1 MSVHSSLLTSGGL
14 LAGRRRKVPEAGRL
28 NLVSLM
34 DIFTILVFFLM
45 VNSSDVQVFQ
55 QDKSIEL
62 PESVAD
68 QPPAES
74 LLVLITDT
82 DILVQGKAVASLPIA
97 SGGADSEVIPAL
109 KSELMFHAKRQGYE
123 ASANHASAN
132 AAANPAEAAAPLPV
146 TIMGDSRV
154 PYALLK
160 QIMATCSETPY
171 RDVSLAV
178 KRLFRTNGKGPSGD
192 VAAR

>member
-68 QPPAES
+68 QLPAES

-123 ASANHASAN
+123 ASAN
-132 AAANPAEAAAPLPV
+132 AAANQAEAAAPLPV

-178 KRLFRTNGKGPSGD
+178 KRLFRANGKGPSGD